1 MKDVMNSDPLGQLR
15 PQFEDCQRA
24 RDLIVARTGLACGE
38 KRNHVLAQALSDGA
52 RQSNCVD
59 VQRYLACLE
68 AAPTNSEIW
77 DRLIE
82 SLTISETY
90 FFRDAEQM
98 EGLRASI
105 LPGLISTH
113 QSGRTLRI
121 WSAGCATGEEP
132 YTLAILLQQLLPDIA
147 QWKIL
152 ILATDINK
160 PVLRAATLGRYRQWS
175 FRQTDSTLRN
185 IYFIQQG
192 DLAVLRPELRQR
204 VTFAY
209 LNLAEACYPNPA
221 NQTNSLDL
229 IVCRNVMIYQPQ
241 DVIQAIVQ
249 RFYQCLS
256 PGGWLVIGAGESHP
270 EIYERFQP
278 VRIGRTIVFRKA
290 AESLANDGLQPVSS
304 ELLRPMLPLSTSIVM
319 PDTLPSVL
327 ADTAAIAAAKNA
339 NPCET
344 CVQGNAPGRR
354 NRPDEERLR
363 LTACLQRNA
372 HCLYAL
378 YQMAQVEANTGR
390 LTEARRWAE
399 QVIERDPL
407 HGKAHYLLALIHEE
421 QGELEQA
428 IARFKKVIYL
438 EPNFALAHF
447 NLGNLYQRIGHL
459 DDAARHRAIAMRM
472 AARMPPE
479 ALLQGADDITAGHL
493 LDMARD
499 ANAAAHAR
507 RTATGDV
514 Q

>member
-1 MKDVMNSDPLGQLR
+1 MKDVMSSDPLGQLH
-15 PQFEDCQRA
+15 PQFKDCQRA

-59 VQRYLACLE
+59 VQQYLACLE

-105 LPGLISTH
+105 LPGLISSH
-113 QSGRTLRI
+113 RPNHTLRI

-160 PVLRAATLGRYRQWS
+160 PVLRAATLGQYRQWS

-192 DLAVLRPELRQR
+192 DLAVLRPELRRR

-221 NQTNSLDL
+221 NQTNGLDL
-229 IVCRNVMIYQPQ
+229 IMCRNVMIYQPQ
-241 DVIQAIVQ
+241 DVIQTIVQ

-290 AESLANDGLQPVSS
+290 AEPLANDSLQPVSS
-304 ELLRPMLPLSTSIVM
+304 EPLRPMFPLSASIVV
-319 PDTLPSVL
+319 PDAVVPDALPSVL
-327 ADTAAIAAAKNA
+327 VDTAATAATKNA
-339 NPCET
+339 DPCET

-372 HCLYAL
+372 HCLHAL
-378 YQMAQVEANTGR
+378 YQMAQVEANTGH

-421 QGELEQA
+421 QNELDQA

-447 NLGNLYQRIGHL
+447 NLSNLYQRIGHL

-472 AARMPPE
+472 AASMPSE
-479 ALLQGADDITAGHL
+479 AVLQGADDITAGHL
-493 LDMARD
+493 LDTAR
-499 ANAAAHAR
+499 NIHA
-507 RTATGDV
+507 ATGDV